1 MCFDTCDTNFYVKGY
16 SCIMYFDTCDTNFY
30 NGLQSRQSTSIR
42 QMFFSVVNFIQRA

>member
-30 NGLQSRQSTSIR
+30 NGLQSRQSTLI
-42 QMFFSVVNFIQRA
+42 SVRLWNFKDGGS